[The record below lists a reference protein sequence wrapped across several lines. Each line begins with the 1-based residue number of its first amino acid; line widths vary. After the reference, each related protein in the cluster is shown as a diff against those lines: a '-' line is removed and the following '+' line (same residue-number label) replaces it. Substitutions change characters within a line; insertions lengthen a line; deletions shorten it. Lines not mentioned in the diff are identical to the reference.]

1 MSTSEYNNQALV
13 EQLHRIADALENG
26 QRKENAPM
34 DEQSR
39 KKAAYALNLCLVS
52 VSGTG
57 VSEHPEQSEFG
68 AYAEG

>member
-26 QRKENAPM
+26 QRKENEPM

-52 VSGTG
+52 VS
-57 VSEHPEQSEFG
+57 QIID
-68 AYAEG
+68 YADIYICKAS